1 MRTDHTCDAA
11 GLPASRLFGQGVS
24 FTYDDI
30 IVLPGHIDFG
40 AHEVGVSDLTQ
51 SLSLWRLCQV

>member
-40 AHEVGVSDLTQ
+40 AHEVGVSDLT
-51 SLSLWRLCQV
+51 